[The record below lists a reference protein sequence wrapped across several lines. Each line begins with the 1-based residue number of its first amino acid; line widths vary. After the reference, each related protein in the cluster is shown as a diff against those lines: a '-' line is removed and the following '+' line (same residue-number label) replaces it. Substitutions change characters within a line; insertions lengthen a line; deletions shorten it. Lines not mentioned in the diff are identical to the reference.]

1 MNVLSINQT
10 KKYLGKNIKYLQNFV
25 KNHKEF
31 YLFNGNSYITKT
43 EYLKIEAKKLYQ
55 DVKIYHK
62 KFPLRNGIPI
72 SKLNE
77 RVEKNILIE
86 TLVKNNFISIKDG
99 FIQKQSFTPQP
110 SANDLQLINRYIL
123 YLESNNFMPPSDN
136 KLSSEIMTYLI
147 NNNLI
152 IKCSNNVFYTQK
164 VYEKLKKEVLIIES
178 KFKKINI
185 DLIRDNLGLS
195 RKYCLAILDKLEEE
209 KIVSRTKN

>member
-1 MNVLSINQT
+1 
-10 KKYLGKNIKYLQNFV
+10 
-25 KNHKEF
+25 
-31 YLFNGNSYITKT
+31 
-43 EYLKIEAKKLYQ
+43 
-55 DVKIYHK
+55 
-62 KFPLRNGIPI
+62 
-72 SKLNE
+72 
-77 RVEKNILIE
+77 
-86 TLVKNNFISIKDG
+86 
-99 FIQKQSFTPQP
+99 
-110 SANDLQLINRYIL
+110 
-123 YLESNNFMPPSDN
+123 MPPTDN